1 MQRIANLFRI
11 SVLLSLNSCNS
22 QIFECLLNVKI
33 TFGTALIKYKIIL
46 LTKLLPINSRHLSVI
61 LQIYFVSNHQ
71 KWKIFIFTW
80 ILPHQKY
87 LLKTQQG
94 IKTVFI
100 CHIIY
105 QATTVSTS
113 LEVGLHRWK
122 SVLTC

>member
-1 MQRIANLFRI
+1 
-11 SVLLSLNSCNS
+11 
-22 QIFECLLNVKI
+22 
-33 TFGTALIKYKIIL
+33 
-46 LTKLLPINSRHLSVI
+46 VI